1 MENVAERVAEG
12 GKRMTTLGVIAMV
25 LGVLAMLAPA
35 LTGFSI
41 ILLLGVL
48 VSISGA
54 LRMVWAFRSGS
65 VGRGLWSFAIGSLTL
80 LCGVAMLANPLF
92 GSAVMTLVLA
102 VYFLLDGMVEIVVGA
117 GRLGKGG
124 GLLIF
129 CGLVSLLLAVLIWR
143 QYPLSGAWA
152 MGVLLGIK
160 LLFVGVAMLAGGSAA
175 RALTA
180 RT

>member
-1 MENVAERVAEG
+1 MENVAERVAAG

-65 VGRGLWSFAIGSLTL
+65 VGRGLWSFVIGSLTL

-102 VYFLLDGMVEIVVGA
+102 VYFLLDGVVEIVVGA